1 MARCPAAVYNKIAN
15 TACLGLPAKNL
26 PGRRSGKPPRRNGRP
41 AKNPEENNMQIQ
53 LLGTAAYERV
63 PALFCNCPACKAAA
77 AAGGKNVR
85 TQTQA
90 LIDGRL
96 LIDFGADN
104 YPHFLQA
111 GADFSAVRTLLLTHS
126 HSDHLNADDFTMRS
140 VPYAHGLTFSPL
152 FGNAECGRRLPA
164 GKAQY
169 GIEYTEM
176 RAYETAERDGYTF
189 TALPANHPT
198 KNPYTYILSDG
209 HSTLYYCLDTGLPAK
224 EVYDFIAGKK
234 FRFDA
239 VICDCTAC
247 LQPLRDAGGH
257 MSLLGNLAHREALQK
272 AGAAD
277 AGTKWVV
284 THFSHN
290 GLVKDGRGILHT
302 ELEELCR
309 RCGMTASYDGFTL
322 EI

>member
-1 MARCPAAVYNKIAN
+1 
-15 TACLGLPAKNL
+15 
-26 PGRRSGKPPRRNGRP
+26 
-41 AKNPEENNMQIQ
+41 MQIQ

-152 FGNAECGRRLPA
+152 AVFGNAECGRRLPA
-164 GKAQY
+164 GKAQC

-198 KNPYTYILSDG
+198 ENPYTYILSDG

-224 EVYDFIAGKK
+224 EVYDFIAGKN